1 MDDLRAFCGPGAV
14 PLAHALGKEYEFF
27 ACDMKGTRRSLAAFP
42 SIHATVIYDYAAAKE
57 SLDVRGFDSPERIKD
72 LDFAGARL
80 GAYVALF
87 HRDASLARS
96 SVSFRVDAPGKLK
109 YLVTGL
115 APGDWDIWFQGFREN
130 TLTVAPREACL
141 YFEGDP
147 GGYFLRHV

>member
-1 MDDLRAFCGPGAV
+1 MNCGPGATL
-14 PLAHALGKEYEFF
+14 LARASGPEYEFF
-27 ACDMKGTRRSLAAFP
+27 ACDVKGTRRSIAAFRP
-42 SIHATVIYDYAAAKE
+42 LRAVVTYDYADGKE
-57 SLDVRGFDSPERIKD
+57 SLDVQGFPSPERIKD

-87 HRDASLARS
+87 HRAANPARS
-96 SVSFRVDAPGKLK
+96 SVSFHVDAPGKLK

-115 APGDWDIWFQGFREN
+115 APGDWDIWFQGYREN
-130 TLTVAPREACL
+130 TLTVNPREACL